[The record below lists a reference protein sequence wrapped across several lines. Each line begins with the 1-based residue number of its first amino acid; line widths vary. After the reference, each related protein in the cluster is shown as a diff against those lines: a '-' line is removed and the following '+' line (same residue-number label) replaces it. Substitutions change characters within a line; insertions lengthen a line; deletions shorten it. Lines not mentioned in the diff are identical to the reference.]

1 MQMLWE
7 YKSYLVKDPRF
18 ETAAQNFCKEELQK
32 VCAQSGFGLN
42 EILSVSNIR
51 VATVRNF
58 FFKVREKS
66 GNFASGQGNSKFL
79 VKVSEKS
86 GNFIFRLPQAL
97 IMIFFM
103 DKRQCPFKKYP
114 LINAKAGH

>member
-1 MQMLWE
+1 MNQSTINRLANQLF
-7 YKSYLVKDPRF
+7 SYAITKI
-18 ETAAQNFCKEELQK
+18 TN
-32 VCAQSGFGLN
+32 
-42 EILSVSNIR
+42 R
-51 VATVRNF
+51 VATVREKLF

-66 GNFASGQGNSKFL
+66 GNFASSQGNSKFL

-103 DKRQCPFKKYP
+103 DKRECPFKKYP
-114 LINAKAGH
+114 LINVKAGH